1 MKNKNIFLIAA
12 VMLLAA
18 ICMAQTTYAQNKD
31 FRAQA
36 GELILKGEFKK
47 TEKLLNGLPKKTKT
61 ENRFTID
68 SIQQTMYRIRKDF
81 SLSPTEGRA
90 QIEKRMGHAVSNEKI
105 DYWKRK
111 RYIETD
117 TIDGKEMWFRR
128 GVGNFFL
135 LNNEDFKSENAA
147 EKKSTN
153 NYYAKFYN
161 EAMNCPADYNNLRNP
176 HKWQLTFNLKVNANA
191 IPDGDTLRVWLPF
204 PMETTRQ
211 TNVKFLKSSDPI
223 KVSQGT
229 FHTTAYMEGVAHKD
243 QPTNFSI
250 TYSFVSHEQ
259 HSFRCLPSDFCAT
272 QSVRCSE

>member
-111 RYIETD
+111 RYIEAD
-117 TIDGKEMWFRR
+117 TIDG
-128 GVGNFFL
+128 
-135 LNNEDFKSENAA
+135 
-147 EKKSTN
+147 
-153 NYYAKFYN
+153 
-161 EAMNCPADYNNLRNP
+161 
-176 HKWQLTFNLKVNANA
+176 
-191 IPDGDTLRVWLPF
+191 
-204 PMETTRQ
+204 
-211 TNVKFLKSSDPI
+211 
-223 KVSQGT
+223 
-229 FHTTAYMEGVAHKD
+229 
-243 QPTNFSI
+243 
-250 TYSFVSHEQ
+250 
-259 HSFRCLPSDFCAT
+259 
-272 QSVRCSE
+272 